1 MINNRMEISINTK
14 ADLVI
19 YQSVSFTVTLSSD
32 QPILMEKTVTIKNTS
47 KNIRLDQ
54 KNPIPLIYTDG
65 NKKASAQ
72 LSFTVE
78 DPSGASI
85 QDGSNIIF
93 EIHTDATTSEGDFN
107 IVKFAGKA
115 NEIDLNSLALFVEQ
129 PFLQM
134 PLDGEKPKYTSI
146 YTILK
151 NKNTQKVLVGTPIF
165 ITSQQHNKMDEF
177 SFKDETNTV
186 PLFLEKVGHT
196 EGLTITSNK
205 NGLVKFY
212 LYPKTTLVSVVSL
225 WSYILS
231 DVVNIRSEA
240 NKLIYIINYSEPT
253 FLNSIGTPDILGY
266 SPSGIYANSGL
277 SYFMIS
283 ISSYDQ
289 ASPGDMILFFVK
301 DLDTKTTNFTG
312 YSAVIE
318 DPKSQLD
325 KYSITLPYSIF
336 KQQAKPYEFSY
347 IVVKKGGD
355 ALYSETLPV
364 TYLGGVPYEP
374 EASVNR
380 NYKPCI
386 VHTSLGVGPDN
397 IIPSG
402 YGNYVNIDAIIKYP
416 GYTHNGLFVEIVRSN
431 THDPNEE
438 IIPVP
443 SNITDITLNMY
454 INSQNKNF
462 IKSYT
467 QQVTLHEIGS
477 NGNANSIFFHIPYT
491 QIVNIRGVGDITFDY
506 QFYQEEEIK
515 YGVSWSAN
523 IETIPDPGSIDNT
536 DE

>member
-32 QPILMEKTVTIKNTS
+32 QSILMDKTVTIKNTS

-78 DPSGASI
+78 NPSGAPI

-115 NEIDLNSLALFVEQ
+115 NEIDLNSLTLFVEQ

-196 EGLTITSNK
+196 EGLTITSNN

-283 ISSYDQ
+283 ISSYNQ

-374 EASVNR
+374 ITGVKREFA
-380 NYKPCI
+380 PCI
-386 VHTSLGVGPDN
+386 VHASIGAGPDD
-397 IIPSG
+397 ILQPDW
-402 YGNYVNIDAIIKYP
+402 GNYINYDAIMRYP
-416 GYTHNGLFVEIVRSN
+416 GYKYNGLFIEIIRSN
-431 THDPNEE
+431 NISPNAETN
-438 IIPVP
+438 PVP
-443 SNITDITLNMY
+443 LDITDITLTMY
-454 INSQNKNF
+454 INSDNNSFQ
-462 IKSYT
+462 KSYT
-467 QQVTLHEIGS
+467 KQILLSQIGGTG
-477 NGNANSIFFHIPYT
+477 NGNPDSIFFHVPYD
-491 QIVNIRGVGDITFDY
+491 DISGIEGHGYIYFDY
-506 QFYQEEEIK
+506 QFYQNQLLK
-515 YGVSWSAN
+515 HSVTWTSN
-523 IETIPDPGSIDNT
+523 IETTAGPGETGN
-536 DE
+536 